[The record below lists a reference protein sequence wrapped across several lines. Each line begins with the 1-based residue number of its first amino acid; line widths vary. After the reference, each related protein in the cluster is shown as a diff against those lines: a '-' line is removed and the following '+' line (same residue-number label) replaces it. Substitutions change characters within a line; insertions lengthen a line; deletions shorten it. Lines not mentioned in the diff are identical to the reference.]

1 MSKQDDVPVAESA
14 PASSPMSGGEENVL
28 LLAPTVGE
36 DCDIACTDLLHVPN
50 TETGAVVF
58 VTLTQPPDARIEVLR
73 RHASRLPSRVGVIC
87 PGENRRGGTGSR
99 QGVAVRTVENP
110 GDLARLGVA
119 IGDALTDWTAA
130 HPTTVC
136 FHSITALLQFAELP
150 RVFRFLYT
158 LAGRVGSTGNRAHY
172 HLDPDAHDQQT
183 VSTLTPLFD
192 SVVEV
197 DDDGQRQI
205 I

>member
-1 MSKQDDVPVAESA
+1 MSKQDDVPVAETA
-14 PASSPMSGGEENVL
+14 PASPPMRGEENVL
-28 LLAPTVGE
+28 LLAPSATE
-36 DCDIACTDLLHVPN
+36 DGRVACADLLDHPN

-58 VTLTQPPDARIEVLR
+58 VTLTQSPDARIEVLR

-87 PGENRRGGTGSR
+87 ADEHRRGDTGSR
-99 QGVAVRTVENP
+99 KGVAVRSVENP

-183 VSTLTPLFD
+183 IATLSPLFD
-192 SVVEV
+192 SVIEV
-197 DDDGQRQI
+197 DEDGQRRI
-205 I
+205 S